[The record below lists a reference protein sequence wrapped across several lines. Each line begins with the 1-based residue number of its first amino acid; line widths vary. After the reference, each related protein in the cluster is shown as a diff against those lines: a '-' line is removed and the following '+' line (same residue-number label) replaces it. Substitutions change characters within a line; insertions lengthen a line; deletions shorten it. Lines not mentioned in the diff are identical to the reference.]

1 MKKAAKMAA
10 VLVAAMLFGSSF
22 MTEATV
28 VYATSQTQEKPES
41 EMTEAEKAAKEAKEA
56 REKLIQKTYELPVQT
71 NELTGWPEGPGTYGE
86 AAIVM
91 DADSGAILF
100 AKNIDKTEYPASIT
114 KVLTALLAYESGIDM
129 DEMITVSEE
138 SLGCLGGGYSSIGL
152 KAGNEITL
160 EHALHAMLMASANEA
175 SYVIG
180 ENVAKLQGHD
190 YDWFLQRMN
199 ERCEELGGTN
209 SNFVN
214 TNGVFDEAHVTCAR
228 DMALIG
234 CALFDYPGFFD
245 VCQTQQYTIPE
256 TESVEE
262 HVFQQHHRM
271 LLDGDKYYYENAVG
285 GKTGYTT
292 EAENTLI
299 TMAQNGDKRL
309 VCVALKT
316 YEGHLYEDS
325 RAMLDYAFANF
336 GKVSIKENDDCDGFT
351 LKDASATVTLP
362 DGVSFDELDREIE
375 ERDDGAAILSYYYE
389 ENLVGSTEVSLD
401 EGFSGFKSRS
411 DRNGGDDASAGADEG
426 DSLLKKM
433 GIILA
438 GVLGVS
444 MILSYLIL
452 RAERARRNRR
462 RRRRRGRRR
471 RRR

>member
-1 MKKAAKMAA
+1 MRKNAKLVA
-10 VLVAAMLFGSSF
+10 VLTAVVMFGTSLL
-22 MTEATV
+22 TGADV

-41 EMTEAEKAAKEAKEA
+41 EMTEAEKAAKEEKEA
-56 REKLIQKTYELPVQT
+56 REKLIQETYELPVQT

-91 DADSGAILF
+91 DADNGAILF

-129 DEMITVSEE
+129 DEPITISEE

-152 KAGNEITL
+152 KAGNVVTMEQ
-160 EHALHAMLMASANEA
+160 AMHAMLMASANEA
-175 SYVIG
+175 AYAVG
-180 ENVAKLQGHD
+180 ENVAMLQGYD

-214 TNGVFDEAHVTCAR
+214 TNGVFDETHVTCAR

-234 CALFDYPGFFD
+234 SALFDYPEFFD
-245 VCQTQQYTIPE
+245 ICKTQQYTIPE
-256 TESVEE
+256 TETVEE
-262 HVFQQHHRM
+262 HTFQQHHRM
-271 LLDGDKYYYENAVG
+271 LLDGDEYYYEYAVG

-299 TMAQNGDKRL
+299 TMADNGDKRL

-325 RAMLDYAFANF
+325 RSMLDYAFANF
-336 GKVSIKENDDCDGFT
+336 GKVSVKENDDCDGFE
-351 LKDASATVTLP
+351 LKDSSAAVTLP
-362 DGVSFDELDREIE
+362 SNVSFDELDRKIE
-375 ERDDGAAILSYYYE
+375 ENGDGETVVTYYYE
-389 ENLVGSTEVSLD
+389 DNPVGSFEVTLKK
-401 EGFSGFKSRS
+401 GFSDLSSNQDSKS
-411 DRNGGDDASAGADEG
+411 DDGSGEEQ
-426 DSLLKKM
+426 SLSMIKKIGM
-433 GIILA
+433 ILA
-438 GVLGVS
+438 CVFGFS

-452 RAERARRNRR
+452 RAARKRRR
-462 RRRRRGRRR
+462 RRRRRGRRSR
-471 RRR
+471 RR